1 MKIIRPEKTPLRSR
15 SLGQNDSGNLMH
27 KSRVLL
33 LWILV
38 CMVGVSGCQ
47 TSDFGKPKHDSQYS
61 NSNDPGSGIGAVIVF
76 GTVVIGGGIL
86 GYRIDGGYES
96 RF

>member
-1 MKIIRPEKTPLRSR
+1 MKTGLPDSTPPRSR
-15 SLGQNDSGNLMH
+15 SLGQNDSGNLMR
-27 KSRVLL
+27 KTRVLL

-76 GTVVIGGGIL
+76 GAVVIGGCFGL
-86 GYRIDGGYES
+86 
-96 RF
+96 